1 MPTSSPPP
9 TPASSREAANPAAS
23 QAAEAGLIYVSDADP
38 GISRRRAGKGFAY
51 RQPNGEAVRDAA
63 TLQRIRALAVPPAYT
78 EVWICRS
85 LRGHI
90 QATGRDARKRKQY
103 RYHAQWSASRGDG
116 KFDRIV
122 DFGKALPKL
131 RRALRR
137 DLALPG
143 WPRQKVL
150 ALVVAVMAET
160 LVRVGNAGYARENK
174 SFGLTTLRNRHAEF
188 VSGGRARL
196 HFRGKGGQEH
206 DITLDDKRL
215 AKLVRGVQQLP
226 GQALFQYRDDDGSVQ
241 PVDSGE
247 VNDYLR
253 AAMGESFTAKDFRT
267 WGGTLAA
274 FQRLAATELPP
285 EPSERAL
292 KMLQNEV
299 IKSVA
304 DALGNTPAVCR
315 KAYIDPCTFS
325 GWREGSLQRAAN
337 GSRGDRQWE
346 QATLKFLAQSHR
358 TQRKPSAKHGKTVN
372 EKVTNI
378 SSDSR
383 SLNGSNGSNGSKH
396 LKRAKLPSRAATPKR
411 ARTTAVAT
419 R

>member
-1 MPTSSPPP
+1 MV
-9 TPASSREAANPAAS
+9 
-23 QAAEAGLIYVSDADP
+23 YVRDTDP

-51 RQPNGEAVRDAA
+51 RLPNGEALGDAGS
-63 TLQRIRALAVPPAYT
+63 LDRIRALAIPPAYT

-85 LRGHI
+85 ARGHL

-103 RYHAQWSASRGDG
+103 RYHAQWSVTRGEG

-122 DFGKALPKL
+122 AFGKSLPRL

-143 WPRQKVL
+143 WPRAKVL

-160 LVRVGNAGYARENK
+160 LVRVGNEGYARENK
-174 SFGLTTLRNRHAEF
+174 SFGLTTLRKRHAEF
-188 VSGGRARL
+188 VRGGRARL
-196 HFRGKGGQEH
+196 HFKGKGGQEH

-215 AKLVRGVQQLP
+215 AKLVRAVQQLP

-274 FQRLAATELPP
+274 FQRLATTAIPDQA
-285 EPSERAL
+285 SETAL
-292 KMLQNEV
+292 KQLQNQV
-299 IKSVA
+299 VKSVA
-304 DALGNTPAVCR
+304 EALGNTPAVCR
-315 KAYIDPCTFS
+315 KAYIDPTTFV
-325 GWREGSLQRAAN
+325 GWRDGSLQRAAA
-337 GSRGDRQWE
+337 GSRGERQWE
-346 QATLKFLAQSHR
+346 HATLKFLALAHR
-358 TQRKPSAKHGKTVN
+358 LQRKPV
-372 EKVTNI
+372 
-378 SSDSR
+378 
-383 SLNGSNGSNGSKH
+383 SKRNVS
-396 LKRAKLPSRAATPKR
+396 KK
-411 ARTTAVAT
+411 AR
-419 R
+419 